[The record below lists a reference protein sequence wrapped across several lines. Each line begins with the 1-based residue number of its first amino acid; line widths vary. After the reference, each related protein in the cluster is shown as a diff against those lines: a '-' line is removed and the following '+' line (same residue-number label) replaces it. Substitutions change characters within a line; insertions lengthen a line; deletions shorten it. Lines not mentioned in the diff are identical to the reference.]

1 VYLSIIKLF
10 DFKIK
15 CIKMLFMSISFK
27 TPAELQTVLGERL
40 RALRLSRNFSQREL
54 AGKAGVSLRALH
66 NLEAGS
72 GSTIE
77 TFLRVLKALN
87 AVDAIEA
94 LVPQPKVSPL
104 TLLKMGAVP
113 RRVRRRAV
121 AN

>member
-1 VYLSIIKLF
+1 
-10 DFKIK
+10 
-15 CIKMLFMSISFK
+15 MLVMSLAFK
-27 TPAELQTVLGERL
+27 TTDELQAVLGERL

-54 AGKAGVSLRALH
+54 ADKSGVSLRALH
-66 NLEAGS
+66 NLEAGA

-87 AVDAIEA
+87 AVDAIDA

-104 TLLKMGAVP
+104 ALLKMGDVP
-113 RRVRRRAV
+113 RRVRRRAA